1 MSKKASEIIDAAE
14 NRIRSGG
21 YDGFSFRDIAS
32 DVGVKSA
39 SVHYHFATKEAL
51 ACAVAKR
58 YRERF
63 LDSVDKEVRAGTP
76 VSQAWRAV
84 FRRSLREDGR
94 VCLCGVLGV
103 VSNDLAPGVHAE
115 VKAFFEAGLAQMQ
128 ANGLERAEAERVLS
142 LLEGAML
149 TSVVLGDRDIFDR
162 VTQVEALE

>member
-1 MSKKASEIIDAAE
+1 MSMKAEEILDAAE
-14 NRIRSGG
+14 TRIRSGG

-51 ACAVAKR
+51 ASAVAQR

-63 LDSVDKEVRAGTP
+63 LNAVNEEMRAGTP
-76 VSQAWRAV
+76 VTLAWRAV

-103 VSNDLAPGVHAE
+103 VSNDLAPGVFGE
-115 VKAFFEAGLAQMQ
+115 VKTFFEAGMAQMQ
-128 ANGLERAEAERVLS
+128 SSGLARTDAERVLS

-149 TSVVLGDRDIFDR
+149 TSVVLGDHGLFDR
-162 VTQVEALE
+162 VTQGLVQ